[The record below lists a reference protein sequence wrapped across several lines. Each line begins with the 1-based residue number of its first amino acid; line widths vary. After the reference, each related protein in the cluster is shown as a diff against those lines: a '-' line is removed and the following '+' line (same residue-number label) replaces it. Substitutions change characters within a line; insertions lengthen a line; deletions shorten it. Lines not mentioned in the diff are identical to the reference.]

1 MKKLLTAAAALAFIT
16 TSAFAQKQ
24 TYNLFIE
31 NPRVVG
37 NELRFDIAIQNT
49 SSTDIYIGDSDFI
62 VEYNTP
68 NFANPQIGFIP
79 AQTAKFS
86 AYQVNAAHFT
96 GKKAAAFNLF
106 APVPSSEE
114 NFKAVAAV
122 IPASGDKIVLGQGV
136 IKGISNTQGTAGLR
150 WATTR
155 TSVYAFSNTYPRL
168 QSLLEESG
176 TFINPD
182 KDVPLSGLV
191 SSVSENPST
200 GMNAVSIFP
209 NPAKEFFT
217 LKTSATT
224 PVSVSVFSSNGAE
237 VFSVQV
243 TPSNGEARVDIPATV
258 ASGNYVV
265 KVQDVANNAA
275 LGALP
280 LSVAK

>member
-1 MKKLLTAAAALAFIT
+1 
-16 TSAFAQKQ
+16 
-24 TYNLFIE
+24 
-31 NPRVVG
+31 
-37 NELRFDIAIQNT
+37 
-49 SSTDIYIGDSDFI
+49 
-62 VEYNTP
+62 
-68 NFANPQIGFIP
+68 
-79 AQTAKFS
+79 
-86 AYQVNAAHFT
+86 
-96 GKKAAAFNLF
+96 
-106 APVPSSEE
+106 
-114 NFKAVAAV
+114 
-122 IPASGDKIVLGQGV
+122 
-136 IKGISNTQGTAGLR
+136 
-150 WATTR
+150 
-155 TSVYAFSNTYPRL
+155 L

-176 TFINPD
+176 TFVNPD

-243 TPSNGEARVDIPATV
+243 TPANGEARVDIPATV